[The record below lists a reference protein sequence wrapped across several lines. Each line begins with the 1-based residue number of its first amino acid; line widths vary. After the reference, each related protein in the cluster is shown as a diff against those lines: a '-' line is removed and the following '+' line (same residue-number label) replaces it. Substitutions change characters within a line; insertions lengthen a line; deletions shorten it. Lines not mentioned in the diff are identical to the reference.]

1 MVVLVVSYPLDGA
14 VVEGLAIE
22 VSLAEPDGAV
32 VLVVSYLP
40 ADGLAGIDVVSEPLV
55 MVLSPPR
62 SGAAP
67 VSSAPRLWHA
77 ANVAAAA
84 RIQRVF
90 IVCS

>member
-14 VVEGLAIE
+14 VVVGLLIE
-22 VSLAEPDGAV
+22 VSVAAPDGAV

-55 MVLSPPR
+55 MVLSPR